1 MEYQGRTE
9 RHPAG
14 RREFLRGA
22 GLAAYTTAL
31 GLAAPTHR
39 VMAGSGDDGKGPS
52 RGLEG
57 LDPKNLVDEVK
68 ARNLDAVSDA
78 ELFREAAAIV
88 SRPPE
93 RGFSSF
99 ALHAPLEVMARYGLL
114 RLVSPSDRELARLQ
128 MIASAAAY
136 GSNVT
141 PFPPPP
147 RVQPFPD
154 LNAASAELARTFTQ
168 ADAGGM
174 EALVLQIAEQFGTA
188 SLVSL
193 LTPLALP
200 TLTGA
205 SHSHIGLWLLL
216 RHGEA
221 ASISDAALLRTA
233 ARAIASHPN
242 DRMKSFSGMAIDGG
256 KPLKAPAGEIERQIS
271 AKLAN
276 PPKGRLGSQSIRSVI
291 EAGEATGNAD
301 SLFGDLIKHDLD
313 RAQIDAAFR
322 AGLRVCARSMLED
335 DIKQAKFG
343 WTHCLTLPQS
353 ACGLASLN
361 TDRKLA
367 LGATLVWT
375 TAYRS
380 ILSRRSLDLDWT
392 PEKVT
397 GPSIHEALYTSPQ
410 VAVGRVWHADESEWP
425 EIRVALATEASIRN
439 DQHLVKYTRATLD
452 MGAFDPGYTRLY
464 LAAAAHLCA
473 LWIAECPRE
482 TLRDRL
488 LAGRSTQ

>member
-1 MEYQGRTE
+1 MKNHDRAG

-22 GLAAYTTAL
+22 GLAACTTAL
-31 GLAAPTHR
+31 GLGAPARRATAGADEDGQGAA
-39 VMAGSGDDGKGPS
+39 
-52 RGLEG
+52 RGLDG
-57 LDPKNLVDEVK
+57 LDTKNLVDEVK
-68 ARNLDAVSDA
+68 ARNLDAVSDG
-78 ELFREAAAIV
+78 ELFREVAAIV
-88 SRPPE
+88 SRPAAS
-93 RGFSSF
+93 GMSSF
-99 ALHAPLEVMARYGLL
+99 TLHAPLEVMARYGLL
-114 RLVSPSDRELARLQ
+114 RLVSPPERELARLQ
-128 MIASAAAY
+128 MVASAAAY

-141 PFPPPP
+141 PIPPPA
-147 RVQPFPD
+147 RVTPFPD
-154 LNAASAELARTFTQ
+154 LNAASAELARTFTR

-174 EALVLQIAEQFGTA
+174 EALVLQVAEQFGTS

-221 ASISDAALLRTA
+221 AGVADAALLRNA
-233 ARAIASHPN
+233 ARAIASRPN
-242 DRMKSFSGMAIDGG
+242 DRMKSFSGLAIAGG
-256 KPLKAPAGEIERQIS
+256 EPLSTPPGEIEREIS
-271 AKLAN
+271 EKLAN
-276 PPKGRLGSQSIRSVI
+276 PPRGRLGNQSIRSVI

-301 SLFGDLIKHDLD
+301 SLFGALLKHDLD

-322 AGLRVCARSMLED
+322 AVLRVCARSMLQD
-335 DIKQAKFG
+335 DVEQAKFG

-361 TDRKLA
+361 ADRKLA
-367 LGATLVWT
+367 LGATLVWI

-380 ILSRRSLDLDWT
+380 VLSGRPLDLGWA
-392 PEKVT
+392 PEKVA
-397 GPSIHEALYTSPQ
+397 GASIREALHTSPS
-410 VAVGRVWHADESEWP
+410 VAAGRVWHASESEWP

-452 MGAFDPGYTRLY
+452 MGSFDPGQTRLY

-488 LAGRSTQ
+488 FVGRPA